1 MDNLASR
8 RCRPQVSMSRSP
20 HLCALLSALLHIC
33 SGQVHN
39 LSLSVEEGLSVG
51 TIVGDIRAGLPKETA
66 SSGFFI
72 SESRDSYVFRDL
84 EIDGDTGIIT
94 TAKVLD
100 RESVD
105 RYAFVAATLDGEM
118 VQVEIVVTDI
128 NDHSPVFARERTQL
142 NISEQSPPGTR
153 FHLEGAID
161 LDEGPFSTQGYQIT
175 EGNPGDMFKLE
186 YKRGDN
192 NVLNIDLILMG
203 KLDREVADFYSL
215 EMEAFDG
222 GSPSKMGS
230 MWVDINVLDENDNPP
245 VFNQSEYLTYIWEN
259 APVSTSVC
267 QVSATDRDIGNNG
280 VVFYWINRRQSDP
293 GELFVIDNRTGLITL
308 NKPLDYETQPYHK
321 LIVQAQDDGAQPEL
335 GSTFVLIKVLD
346 VNDNAPSIDIMF
358 LSESGD
364 CEVSEGAALGDYVAR
379 ISVSDPDLADHQKI
393 QVSLEGGDG
402 QFILKTTAG
411 SIYFLCVNGNLDR
424 ETADLYELKI
434 VASDY
439 GSPIQWSEQIF
450 LLKVTDVNDNPPV
463 FDHQELTVNISE
475 DVPQGTA
482 FLQVHAKDSDEGINS
497 VVHYAILNL
506 VHNFRFNINSKS
518 GLITTASHLDHEEE
532 PIIHFVVVATDSGHP
547 TLSSTATVTVVLE
560 DINDNEPVFERQVYK
575 AKVKEHSPVDGCFL
589 QVVASDM
596 DNGKFGKLTFFL
608 YDGFTKQEKSS
619 MFRIEP
625 DTGKVCIAQD
635 IDRENGLSSFDAI
648 VKAEDG
654 GGLSSQAFLHIDVD
668 DINDCRPEFNP
679 LMYVTSVSSHTQ
691 PGTEVINVIASDGDS
706 GSYGQVS
713 YKLVP
718 GEWSS
723 LFTIDSETGVVY
735 LKSTLNHLGSTILKV
750 SVTAQDGGGLDSLL
764 SAVIT
769 INILQSSGAPAVF
782 ERTKYLF
789 AVPENAKIGTPV
801 GTVQATNPSSSVD
814 LLTYRISSGNPN
826 NLFTIHPL
834 FGLISTSQPLDH
846 ESYPYII
853 LIVQSQM
860 GSSPV
865 YSSTQVNITI
875 TDLND
880 NAPFF
885 HKESET
891 VWISCNTL
899 PGTVLFLAHAEDKDS
914 GRNGKVKYSLQED
927 TESVFSIHPWHGMVY
942 LNKNIS
948 KNTHTQFIVDIIAKD
963 LGNPPLGS
971 PFTLIVKVDCTKTED
986 ILTFETLIYQAEV
999 NENTQV
1005 DSLII
1010 QVSAHGQ
1017 SPQTYSDIIYSLNT
1031 VSGKATF
1038 GIHANSGW
1046 IYLLTGLDF
1055 ESVHNYHFTV
1065 SARAQ
1070 EHNASASAIATVII
1084 SVLDD
1089 NDNAPVF
1096 SQDFYFFTIQEG
1108 PVPHGL
1114 IGSVKATDLD
1124 SGRNAQLSY
1133 ILLSD
1138 GKHFRI
1144 NSNTGE
1150 IVNWVALDR
1159 EQSSQ
1164 HTLCVLVSD
1173 HGFPRHNASVT
1184 VYVLVTD
1191 INDNHPQFAHLLLEK
1206 ELSVQVWVDSPAGTV
1221 VASLFAKDVD
1231 AGENGT
1237 VLHRFS
1243 PDDDLGDFEI
1253 DSLSGEIR
1261 IAENFYRRPR
1271 RHYKLTVIAK
1281 DMGAVPLEMSAVVH
1295 IMVVHAEK
1303 MRFYNFNHI
1312 FRHFIVKEDSR
1323 PGDYIGTVLTHE
1335 SNREDEHTIVE
1346 SDSSFHFAIQK
1357 STGDLYLAR
1366 ELDFEITSHYFFKV
1380 ISKDPS
1386 QFPMQNTSV
1395 FVSVTVQDVNDH
1407 TPWFLDDFIVIG
1419 INENLPLD
1427 TTVFTFNA
1435 KDGDGSLYNSALQY
1449 SITSNI
1455 RNDIPFY
1462 IDPSKGTLTTS
1473 GSIDREESQLF
1484 ILQVTATD
1492 YAVNPQDQR
1501 SCSLTAKII
1510 ILDDND
1516 NSPIFVT
1523 PHITYILEDAEIGS
1537 LVHHIIARDS
1547 DVGRNARVS
1556 YSILHGNELGV
1567 FALDETAG
1575 FLSLASH
1582 LDYETINTYILH
1594 IVAFDSG
1601 DPALSST
1608 QTLTVSVMDVNDV
1621 APAFEKLCYNAT
1633 VPENHSPGE
1642 FVLKIAASDGDSE
1655 MNAGIC
1661 FSLLPGPGYEY
1672 FKINSQ
1678 TGVISTSVMLDRELQ
1693 ESYVLKVIARDSG
1706 IHILSSTATIFC
1718 TVLDDNDNAPEFMIH
1733 AFQVNIPEN
1742 QEPGMIYR
1750 ALATDRDAG
1759 ENGTIIY
1766 SLVGDSTYDFF
1777 TINVSTG
1784 IVSAT
1789 KKLDREERNNYTI
1802 IIEAHDLGSP
1812 QKTATM
1818 ELLLNILDENDNS
1831 PVFSQN
1837 HYWISVSEN
1846 LEAGS
1851 VVLTLTATDED
1862 TGPSG
1867 DIMYSL
1873 SNEAQ
1878 GIFIINNTSGVVS
1891 TAVALDRESKSQ
1903 YIFKAIASDCST
1915 QGPKSTAVD
1924 ILIDVEDVNDN
1935 TPIFIQN
1942 PVNGQVTKDTIL
1954 NQIITTV
1961 QAYDSDL
1968 GLNGTVSFS
1977 FAKPESVFDI
1987 NSQTGDI
1994 WLKSSLPDGQFG
2006 TKVLQVI
2013 AADQGNPILS
2023 SSGLVFVDLWSEE
2036 AAISF
2041 SENVYEATIR
2051 ENCSS
2056 GSLVTTVTAY
2066 SSEDDTSKLKYS
2078 IFSGSD
2084 NGTFSIDSDTGS
2096 IYVKDNKKLDYE
2108 ALNKIQFMVLATSA
2122 IHISHCTVTVTLED
2136 VNDNPPR
2143 FEESSYKT
2151 AVWEG
2156 QIFNTFVM
2164 QVSASDADSG
2174 PNGQTEYYI
2183 LSGNQNE
2190 AFVIDSN
2197 TGILSTN
2204 TILDREIV
2212 PYYELVLHA
2221 VDKGSPQLTA
2231 STTIIIQV
2239 VDINDNAPSIPP
2251 MEPAEV
2257 VENLPAG
2264 YFVTKVS
2271 ANDVDLT
2278 PCLTY
2283 SLTKHGN
2290 PGNKFVI
2297 DRYTGVIS
2305 LAEALDYEENS
2316 HYTVQIVVS
2325 DSIHETQA
2333 ELIVLVLDVN
2343 DNPPI
2348 FTQNVYQIAL
2358 PEDTPVDSYVL
2369 TVSAIDRDSGLNAEI
2384 SFRLYSSPFK
2394 GFYISSE
2401 NGSIYTSKPLRYL
2414 TDSTTV
2420 VLIVEAQDG
2429 GDPVLTAVTS
2439 VEIHIQDVNDHIPHF
2454 MQAAYQINIPEDA
2467 KIGDTFLYVTALDH
2481 DLSLQNSYL
2490 DYSII
2495 SGNEQGTFC
2504 LETSVIPT
2512 DSHYKIIGNLLMCKP
2527 LDREK
2532 SKSYNLVVLA
2542 SDRGTPQL
2550 NASAVVSVS
2559 VLDSNDN
2566 PPVFSTSEYFMEISE
2581 SAAVGSKLGQV
2592 SAHDADEGVNAEI
2605 SYLIVSGN
2613 DRGHFRVDYR
2623 TGSVE
2628 LNHSLDYED
2637 NSRFTLTVQATDNS
2651 TKGKSHTAF
2660 ALVFVNVLDENDN
2673 APYFGFPTLNCTI
2686 LENLPASTPICSLH
2700 ALDRDS
2706 GPYGHLTYS
2715 LLSSCS
2721 ADYSISSKNLFFS
2734 VDAISGDIHSMK
2746 TLDYE
2751 QESQYCFVA
2760 RAKDKGNKTAT
2771 VQVLVDVE
2779 SVDEFSPV
2787 FLQESYYFVLPENC
2801 EVGQNIGHVSA
2812 VDKDGGIDG
2821 VVLYSLVSPSHFFS
2835 INQTNGTI
2843 YLSATVYRMK
2853 GSARKSEDLIEF
2865 FVKASSPK
2873 LDSRSTSCLVVVNIS
2888 SSAQTFSWLQISNPT
2903 INITVS
2909 VGAFLLLAMSTVILI
2924 LRHRRRRGAARKDC
2938 FDYAPPTLNN
2948 SISDNLEKTNNHV
2961 QRQINLEDFKTQMDI
2976 KDNKEMTHPSRHS
2989 ASSGHGSAEGD
3000 NAEDEEIKMINEH
3013 PCRKE
3018 SGSALSE
3025 RESRVPDSGIPQ
3037 DSDQFSCQSEEGDLD
3052 IPIPEDIAE
3061 MTKNIHI
3068 FNEDRGKYSNQNYP
3082 VNNNTCKRIP
3092 SVNIKS
3098 KPYTPD
3104 NKNVFQTNVQSS
3116 VGDSLASLSS
3126 ADEEFGGSYS
3136 WDYLLNWEPKFQPL
3150 ASVFS
3155 DIAKLQDETLQ
3166 KRNTAE
3172 ETKGLIYPPPLITS
3186 VAQPGIRTVPPRLP
3200 TFMSRTAFP
3209 KYAHS
3214 PLSENLGL
3222 MASVMTPSFSPSL
3235 SLLTAKTPS
3244 SSPVVSEVGH
3254 PGPSKAVLQSMRRD
3268 EMHV

>member
-1 MDNLASR
+1 MDNMTSR

-20 HLCALLSALLHIC
+20 YLCALLSALLHIC

-51 TIVGDIRAGLPKETA
+51 TIVGDIRAGLPKETT

-105 RYAFVAATLDGEM
+105 RYAFVAATLAGEM

-175 EGNPGDMFKLE
+175 EGNAGDMFNLE

-192 NVLNIDLILMG
+192 NALNLCLILMG
-203 KLDREVADFYSL
+203 KLDREVTDFYSL

-267 QVSATDRDIGNNG
+267 QVSATDQDTGNNG
-280 VVFYWINRRQSDP
+280 VIFYWINRRQSDP
-293 GELFVIDNRTGLITL
+293 GELFAIDNRTGLITL
-308 NKPLDYETQPYHK
+308 NKPLDYETQPYHE

-379 ISVSDPDLADHQKI
+379 ISVSDPDLGDHQKI
-393 QVSLEGGDG
+393 QVSLEGGNG
-402 QFILKTTAG
+402 QFILKTTSG

-439 GSPIQWSEQIF
+439 GTPIQWSEEIF

-475 DVPQGTA
+475 DAPQGTA

-497 VVHYAILNL
+497 VVHYAILNI
-506 VHNFRFNINSKS
+506 VHNFHFNINSKS

-547 TLSSTATVTVVLE
+547 TLSSTATVTVMVG

-575 AKVKEHSPVDGCFL
+575 ARVKEHSPVDGCFL

-596 DNGKFGKLTFFL
+596 DSGKFGKLTFFL

-706 GSYGQVS
+706 GSYGQVF
-713 YKLVP
+713 YKLVKMY
-718 GEWSS
+718 WIS
-723 LFTIDSETGVVY
+723 VV
-735 LKSTLNHLGSTILKV
+735 
-750 SVTAQDGGGLDSLL
+750 
-764 SAVIT
+764 
-769 INILQSSGAPAVF
+769 PAVF

-801 GTVQATNPSSSVD
+801 GTVQATNPSID

-826 NLFTIHPL
+826 SLFTIHPL

-846 ESYPYII
+846 ESHPYII

-891 VWISCNTL
+891 IWISCNTL
-899 PGTVLFLAHAEDKDS
+899 SGTVLFLAHAEDRDS
-914 GRNGKVKYSLQED
+914 GLNGKVKYSLQED

-948 KNTHTQFIVDIIAKD
+948 KNTHTQFIVDIIAED
-963 LGNPPLGS
+963 LGNPPLSS

-1005 DSLII
+1005 DSLVI
-1010 QVSAHGQ
+1010 QVHAHGQ
-1017 SPQTYSDIIYSLNT
+1017 SPQTYPDVIYSLHS
-1031 VSGKATF
+1031 VSGKAAF
-1038 GIHANSGW
+1038 GIHADSGW
-1046 IYLLTGLDF
+1046 IYLRTGLDF
-1055 ESVHNYHFTV
+1055 ESVRNYRFTV

-1070 EHNASASAIATVII
+1070 EHNASAIAIATVII
-1084 SVLDD
+1084 NVLDD

-1173 HGFPRHNASVT
+1173 HGLPRHNASVT

-1221 VASLFAKDVD
+1221 VASLFAKDLD

-1237 VLHRFS
+1237 VLHKFS
-1243 PDDDLGDFEI
+1243 PGTDLRILHLVTPSKNHSIFVALF
-1253 DSLSGEIR
+1253 SCYPLSYFILLY
-1261 IAENFYRRPR
+1261 FCFFFQ
-1271 RHYKLTVIAK
+1271 
-1281 DMGAVPLEMSAVVH
+1281 
-1295 IMVVHAEK
+1295 VVHAEK

-1312 FRHFIVKEDSR
+1312 FRHFTVKEDSR
-1323 PGDYIGTVLTHE
+1323 PGDFIGTVLTHE

-1346 SDSSFHFAIQK
+1346 SDSSFHFTIQK

-1366 ELDFEITSHYFFKV
+1366 ELDFEMTSHYFFKV

-1407 TPWFLDDFIVIG
+1407 TPRFLDDFIVIG
-1419 INENLPLD
+1419 INENLPLG

-1462 IDPSKGTLTTS
+1462 IDPSKGTLTTN
-1473 GSIDREESQLF
+1473 GSIDREELQLF

-1492 YAVNPQDQR
+1492 FAVNPQDQR

-1523 PHITYILEDAEIGS
+1523 PYITYILEDAEIGS

-1547 DVGRNARVS
+1547 DVGRNGRVS
-1556 YSILHGNELGV
+1556 YSILLGNELEV

-1575 FLSLASH
+1575 FLSLVSR

-1594 IVAFDSG
+1594 IVAYDSG

-1621 APAFEKLCYNAT
+1621 APVFEKSCYNAT
-1633 VPENHSPGE
+1633 VPENHSPSE
-1642 FVLKIAASDGDSE
+1642 FVLKIAASDGDS
-1655 MNAGIC
+1655 GKW
-1661 FSLLPGPGYEY
+1661 YEY

-1706 IHILSSTATIFC
+1706 IHVLSSTATIFC

-1742 QEPGMIYR
+1742 QEPGMIYT

-1812 QKTATM
+1812 QETATM
-1818 ELLLNILDENDNS
+1818 ELLINILDENDNS
-1831 PVFSQN
+1831 PVFSQS
-1837 HYWISVSEN
+1837 HYWTSVSEN

-1862 TGPSG
+1862 TGTSG

-1873 SNEAQ
+1873 SNEAR

-1891 TAVALDRESKSQ
+1891 TTMALDRESKSQ

-1935 TPIFIQN
+1935 APVFIQN

-1994 WLKSSLPDGQFG
+1994 WLKSSLPGGQLG

-2023 SSGLVFVDLWSEE
+2023 SSGLVFVHLWTEE

-2041 SENVYEATIR
+2041 SENDYEATIQ
-2051 ENCSS
+2051 ENC
-2056 GSLVTTVTAY
+2056 
-2066 SSEDDTSKLKYS
+2066 
-2078 IFSGSD
+2078 
-2084 NGTFSIDSDTGS
+2084 
-2096 IYVKDNKKLDYE
+2096 
-2108 ALNKIQFMVLATSA
+2108 
-2122 IHISHCTVTVTLED
+2122 
-2136 VNDNPPR
+2136 
-2143 FEESSYKT
+2143 
-2151 AVWEG
+2151 
-2156 QIFNTFVM
+2156 
-2164 QVSASDADSG
+2164 ASD
-2174 PNGQTEYYI
+2174 
-2183 LSGNQNE
+2183 
-2190 AFVIDSN
+2190 
-2197 TGILSTN
+2197 
-2204 TILDREIV
+2204 
-2212 PYYELVLHA
+2212 
-2221 VDKGSPQLTA
+2221 
-2231 STTIIIQV
+2231 
-2239 VDINDNAPSIPP
+2239 
-2251 MEPAEV
+2251 
-2257 VENLPAG
+2257 LPAG

-2348 FTQNVYQIAL
+2348 FTQNLYQITL

-2401 NGSIYTSKPLRYL
+2401 NGKSIYNKQGEQISPG
-2414 TDSTTV
+2414 V
-2420 VLIVEAQDG
+2420 VKSLVEAQDG

-2439 VEIHIQDVNDHIPHF
+2439 VEIHIQDVNDHVPHF

-2467 KIGDTFLYVTALDH
+2467 KIGDTVLYVTALDH

-2527 LDREK
+2527 LDHEK

-2581 SAAVGSKLGQV
+2581 SAAVGSRLGQV
-2592 SAHDADEGVNAEI
+2592 SAHDADEGINAEI

-2628 LNHSLDYED
+2628 LKHSLDYED
-2637 NSRFTLTVQATDNS
+2637 TSRFTLTVQATDNS
-2651 TKGKSHTAF
+2651 SKGKSNTAF

-2686 LENLPASTPICSLH
+2686 LENQPASTPICSLH

-2721 ADYSISSKNLFFS
+2721 ADYSISNKNQFFS
-2734 VDAISGDIHSMK
+2734 VDTISGDIHSMK

-2760 RAKDKGNKTAT
+2760 QAKDKGNKTAT
-2771 VQVLVDVE
+2771 VQVLIDVE

-2812 VDKDGGIDG
+2812 VDKDDGIDG

-2873 LDSRSTSCLVVVNIS
+2873 LDSRSTNCLVVVNIS
-2888 SSAQTFSWLQISNPT
+2888 SSAQTFSWFQISNPT

-2909 VGAFLLLAMSTVILI
+2909 VGAFLLLAMSTVMLI

-2938 FDYAPPTLNN
+2938 IDYAPPTLNN

-2976 KDNKEMTHPSRHS
+2976 KGNKEMAHPSRHS
-2989 ASSGHGSAEGD
+2989 ASSGCGSAEGE
-3000 NAEDEEIKMINEH
+3000 NAEDEEIKMINQH

-3061 MTKNIHI
+3061 MTRNIHI

-3082 VNNNTCKRIP
+3082 VTICKRIP
-3092 SVNIKS
+3092 SVNVKG
-3098 KPYTPD
+3098 KYFTPD
-3104 NKNVFQTNVQSS
+3104 NKNVFQTNVQNS

-3244 SSPVVSEVGH
+3244 SSPVMSEVRH